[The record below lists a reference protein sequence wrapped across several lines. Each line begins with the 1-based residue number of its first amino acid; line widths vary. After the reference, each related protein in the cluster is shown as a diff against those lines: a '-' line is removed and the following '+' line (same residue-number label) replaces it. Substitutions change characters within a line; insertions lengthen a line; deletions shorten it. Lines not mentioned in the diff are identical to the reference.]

1 MKSLNPGV
9 SVGIVTP
16 SNVIGVKIAA
26 MRPRQVKVE
35 TAMRSCGYP
44 DQRCGI

>member
-1 MKSLNPGV
+1 MNSLNPGV

-26 MRPRQVKVE
+26 MRPRQEKVE
-35 TAMRSCGYP
+35 IAMRSCCYP
-44 DQRCGI
+44 DQRSGI